1 MERFRKPSSMQLT
14 IPPSSVESCVTSV
27 PFERWVLYEH
37 PKNSLKPVC
46 SSMDHHL
53 APKESWASKSSCLTA
68 AKPNDDY
75 PWADMG
81 VLLESGKGSRAAL
94 QLFILLHLDDCPR
107 CARRNPRAEESS
119 IPAQRCRSLFLT
131 NPVACASM
139 FPTRFLRVFNVCQLR
154 GRPSKYSWVLDK
166 TQSQYPATYAYI
178 PNIKV

>member
-27 PFERWVLYEH
+27 PSKRVLYEY

-46 SSMDHHL
+46 SSMDHL
-53 APKESWASKSSCLTA
+53 APKESWASEGLCLTA

-94 QLFILLHLDDCPR
+94 RLFNLLHLDDCPR

-119 IPAQRCRSLFLT
+119 IPATAMSLVIS
-131 NPVACASM
+131 NISVMVACASM
-139 FPTRFLRVFNVCQLR
+139 FPTRLVRVFNVCQLR

-178 PNIKV
+178 SNIKV